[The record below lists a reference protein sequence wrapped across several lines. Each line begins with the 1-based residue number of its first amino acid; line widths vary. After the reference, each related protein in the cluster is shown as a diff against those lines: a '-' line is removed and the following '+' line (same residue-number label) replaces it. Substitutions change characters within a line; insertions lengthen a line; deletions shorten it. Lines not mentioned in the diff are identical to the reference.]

1 MPPKQWLWRIEVG
14 QGGPALSSTKERRA
28 HRRISTHL
36 LVQGS
41 PEKGG
46 TMAQMVASNISLGG
60 VYCTSSADFP
70 EMTRLAV
77 RLMLPLGEGPARNVE
92 GEVEAEAVVV
102 RRRQLSARAN
112 NPRYELA
119 LFFTRLDPQARK
131 LLERYLERVHLH
143 TAQARLN
150 SQLNQ

>member
-1 MPPKQWLWRIEVG
+1 LDGSNQ
-14 QGGPALSSTKERRA
+14 ERRA
-28 HRRISTHL
+28 HKRIFTRL

-41 PEKGG
+41 PEEGG

-77 RLMLPLGEGPARNVE
+77 RLVLPGESSVS
-92 GEVEAEAVVV
+92 AEAVVV
-102 RRRQLSARAN
+102 RRRQLSIRRHS
-112 NPRYELA
+112 PRYELA
-119 LFFTRLDPQARK
+119 LFFTRLMPADRRRLK
-131 LLERYLERVHLH
+131 RYLEEVHLH
-143 TAQARLN
+143 TAQARLS